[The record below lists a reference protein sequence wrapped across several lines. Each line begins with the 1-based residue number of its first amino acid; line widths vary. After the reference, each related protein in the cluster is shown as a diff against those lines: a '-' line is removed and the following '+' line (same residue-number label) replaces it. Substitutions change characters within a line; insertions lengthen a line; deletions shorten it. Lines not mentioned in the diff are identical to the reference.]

1 MMGNNGQHARP
12 NMNFHNNNNGG
23 VNGKKGNVIDLAVQM
38 KGKAGNKNGNA
49 GGKNN
54 KKNEEWGGG
63 VKKEKAGKR
72 KASNDKKNGK
82 SNNGGFFGRLLG
94 LGKKSKKADT
104 PKFKKNG
111 APNNNVKSLH
121 NNKDAK
127 KKSQNFK
134 KLDNDNDVDDDGF
147 CGDFQDF
154 DIPTKSKPSK
164 GGVMVKG
171 NGHGNVMPAKMGQMG
186 PMDHMRNIP
195 VQAVQGLPAAAMNG
209 GYYQGMQQMQQMQQM
224 QHARP
229 IPYNTQ
235 QQQQQLQQQQQY
247 MAMMMSQQQ
256 QQQANVNQ
264 MYQPM
269 MYGRPQGP
277 MGYMPPPPM
286 PSHPMADPM
295 THVFSDENTESCAIM

>member
-121 NNKDAK
+121 NKDSK

-154 DIPTKSKPSK
+154 DIPIKSKPSK

-171 NGHGNVMPAKMGQMG
+171 NGHGNGMPAKMGQMG

-256 QQQANVNQ
+256 QQQANMNQ